1 MGRYDKYTA
10 DVRRALGLARE
21 EAQRLRHRLIGSEH
35 LLLGLLKLQQSLI
48 EGFFA
53 TLHVAPLNI
62 IQALDFVIGHGTKAL
77 LSDPALNVY
86 ARATLARA
94 EEIMYEDG
102 CELVDVQHL
111 FLAILEES
119 NGIGLGVL
127 ESFGINL
134 EMARDRLALLARG
147 GYEQLLLS
155 THYHTAYSATPVLN
169 SISRDLTLAALEN
182 ALDPL
187 VGRENELERTMQ
199 ILARRSKNN
208 PVLLGPAGVGK
219 TAIAEGLALRIVCN
233 QVPEQ
238 LLRHRVV
245 SLDVGLLSVGT
256 RFRGDLEER
265 LTHILKE
272 IISNPGIIVVID
284 ELQTLVQTSVA
295 EGSVNVGN
303 LFKPMLARREL
314 QCIGATTLDEYRKTI
329 ETDPALERRFQPIM
343 VDETTAEETVRIL
356 RALAPRYEKFHHVKI
371 SDEAVRAAVKL
382 SARYIQDRYQPDKAI
397 DLLDEAAART
407 RVERATLPEDIQQ
420 MRLALFTLQR
430 EKEQVI
436 EQRDFPRAAQL
447 LVRERALYQQ
457 FWRAEQAWQDRLNQE
472 SMVVKEQDIAEV
484 VSVRTGIPIVE
495 IVGEERL
502 RLLHL
507 EQELQRSIVGQ
518 QEAVHAVARAIRR
531 ARTNIRDP
539 RRPIGSFLF
548 VGPSGV
554 GKTELARTLART
566 LFGDERALLK
576 LDMSEFMESHQ
587 VSRLVSAPPGYI
599 GYEQAGQ
606 LTESVRRRPYSVV
619 LFDEIEKAHPHL
631 FDLLLQILEDGR
643 LTDAHGRV
651 VDFKHTLIILT
662 SNIGSAHS
670 EHAPITLSPQQK
682 AAVVHDAL
690 YKRIGEHIQQG
701 LKATFRPELLNRIDE
716 IIVFRPLEQHHLL
729 AIAEVMLAQTRQQL
743 AKQAIELQVSEAAR
757 AFLIQQGASND
768 LGARTL
774 RRAIQ
779 HFLEDMLADVLLRN
793 KCAAGDTVSVDVV
806 DGSLYARTLC
816 ESGMALTTKSSHQAA

>member
-1 MGRYDKYTA
+1 
-10 DVRRALGLARE
+10 
-21 EAQRLRHRLIGSEH
+21 
-35 LLLGLLKLQQSLI
+35 
-48 EGFFA
+48 
-53 TLHVAPLNI
+53 
-62 IQALDFVIGHGTKAL
+62 
-77 LSDPALNVY
+77 
-86 ARATLARA
+86 
-94 EEIMYEDG
+94 
-102 CELVDVQHL
+102 
-111 FLAILEES
+111 
-119 NGIGLGVL
+119 
-127 ESFGINL
+127 
-134 EMARDRLALLARG
+134 
-147 GYEQLLLS
+147 
-155 THYHTAYSATPVLN
+155 VLN

-182 ALDPL
+182 TLDPL
-187 VGRENELERTMQ
+187 IGRESELERTMQ

-219 TAIAEGLALRIVCN
+219 TAIAEGLALRIVRN

-238 LLRHRVV
+238 LQRHRVV
-245 SLDVGLLSVGT
+245 SLDVGMLSVGT

-272 IISNPGIIVVID
+272 IINNPAIIVVID

-329 ETDPALERRFQPIM
+329 ETDPALERRFQPVM
-343 VDETTAEETVRIL
+343 VNETTAEETKRIL
-356 RALAPRYEKFHHVKI
+356 YALAPRYEKFHHVKI
-371 SDEAVRAAVKL
+371 SDEAIRSAVRL
-382 SARYIQDRYQPDKAI
+382 SSRYMQDRFQPDKAI

-407 RVERATLPEDIQQ
+407 CVRRVTLPEDMQQ
-420 MRLALFTLQR
+420 MRMGLFALQR
-430 EKEQVI
+430 EKEQII

-447 LVRERALYQQ
+447 LARERVLSQQ
-457 FWRAEQAWQDRLNQE
+457 FRQAEQGWQDRLNEE
-472 SMVVKEQDIAEV
+472 SMIVTEHDIAEV
-484 VSVRTGIPIVE
+484 VAVRTGIPIVE
-495 IVGEERL
+495 IVGEERV

-507 EQELQRSIVGQ
+507 EQELQRTIVGQ
-518 QEAVHAVARAIRR
+518 PEAVHAVARAIRR
-531 ARTNIRDP
+531 ARTNVRDP

-548 VGPSGV
+548 MGPSGV

-619 LFDEIEKAHPHL
+619 LFDEIEKAHPGL
-631 FDLLLQILEDGR
+631 FDFLLQILEDGR

-662 SNIGSAHS
+662 SNIGSMHS
-670 EHAPITLSPQQK
+670 EHSPIALSPVRK
-682 AAVVHDAL
+682 ATAVYDAF
-690 YKRIGEHIQQG
+690 YKHIEERIQQH
-701 LKATFRPELLNRIDE
+701 LKTTFRPEFLNRIDE
-716 IIVFRPLEQHHLL
+716 MIVFRPLEHHHLV
-729 AIAEVMLAQTRQQL
+729 AIAEQMLTHTRQQL

-757 AFLIQQGASND
+757 TFLIQQGVSND

-779 HFLEDMLADVLLRN
+779 HLLEDMLADMLLRGQ
-793 KCAAGDTVSVDVV
+793 CVAGDTLSVDVV
-806 DGSLYARTLC
+806 DGSLYVRTSR
-816 ESGMALTTKSSHQAA
+816 EPGVVLTTKSSHQAA